1 MKWIKDLN
9 LRPKAIQLSEESIGQ
24 KLGLTLDLVKTV
36 DMTLEA
42 QAIKEKID
50 KLDFVKKL
58 KICVT
63 KLDTSKV
70 KREFKEVDKSIC
82 KSIIW

>member
-1 MKWIKDLN
+1 MVRLLEEIKKKI
-9 LRPKAIQLSEESIGQ
+9 PV
-24 KLGLTLDLVKTV
+24 TLDLVKTV